1 MFKYPQRGHFKPAD
15 IEERS
20 RYVPVNQRLDFKTKP
35 NKAISKPLSPLDS
48 HHPTKRTQWEAVI
61 LLKTVQASHNQPTL
75 QGSHEGAL
83 SG

>member
-1 MFKYPQRGHFKPAD
+1 M
-15 IEERS
+15 
-20 RYVPVNQRLDFKTKP
+20 NQRLDFKTKP

-48 HHPTKRTQWEAVI
+48 HHPTKQTQWEAVI

-83 SG
+83 SGERTLVSLGQSEGEQGRQQVG